1 MSAPSRPAW
10 TARTPVPVTT
20 VAAPSKVSLGGLLS
34 SQGGNWE
41 ETESSGHAYE
51 YDARD
56 EENDDMMIGR
66 MPSYEAYRQSMTPP

>member
-1 MSAPSRPAW
+1 
-10 TARTPVPVTT
+10 
-20 VAAPSKVSLGGLLS
+20 VSLGGLLS
-34 SQGGNWE
+34 SQGDDWE
-41 ETESSGHAYE
+41 ETGEGHAYE

>member
-34 SQGGNWE
+34 SQGDDWE
-41 ETESSGHAYE
+41 ETGEGHAYE